1 MDNILPTV
9 TVKDAKSGF
18 IWRVCCDDVAT
29 VFLNDEWSFHDLQ
42 TPTVPYM
49 FVDADFFYRLNMF
62 SVTSQK
68 GISSKLNVFM
78 QFDLINLSAS

>member
-18 IWRVCCDDVAT
+18 IWRVCCHDVAK

-49 FVDADFFYRLNMF
+49 FVDADILQAEHVFCH
-62 SVTSQK
+62 Q
-68 GISSKLNVFM
+68 SKRNK
-78 QFDLINLSAS
+78 I